1 MKNALKSKENKMTNL
16 NEIKNKISK
25 YDWMT
30 YSEYKNLKE
39 EIFSLDDDS
48 ISELYSTTMDF
59 IDENETELYFLEA
72 EAERDMKDWYARTK
86 YFKKLYSE
94 VARYMDDLYTK
105 EMESEAKKTIEQ
117 KLEETD
123 TEILVKYVE
132 ALEDTDMNFPHISKK
147 EREKQLYISK
157 GILFARG
164 C

>member
-1 MKNALKSKENKMTNL
+1 MTNL
-16 NEIKNKISK
+16 NKIKNKISK

-30 YSEYKNLKE
+30 YSEYKNLKK

>member
-1 MKNALKSKENKMTNL
+1 MKNL

-30 YSEYKNLKE
+30 HSEYKNLKQ
-39 EIFSLDDDS
+39 EIFALDDDS
-48 ISELYSTTMDF
+48 ISELYSTTMDI
-59 IDENETELYFLEA
+59 IDERETELYFLEA

-94 VARYMDDLYTK
+94 VSDYMHDLFDK

-117 KLEETD
+117 KLKETD
-123 TEILVKYVE
+123 TEILVKY
-132 ALEDTDMNFPHISKK
+132 LEFIEDVNNKVSTLSKEERAKHI
-147 EREKQLYISK
+147 YISK

>member
-16 NEIKNKISK
+16 NKIKNKISK

-30 YSEYKNLKE
+30 YSEYKNLKK